1 MKEDLNAMICATME
15 SLKSAGA
22 VDNAIGAPIHL
33 SDGSVLIPMSK
44 ISIGFATGGGDYTQR
59 QRTPM
64 PIQFAGGGGGGV
76 TITPIGFLCCGPG
89 EEPGVFKMDKEE
101 RKELF
106 EKLLSVAAGVLKR

>member
-44 ISIGFATGGGDYTQR
+44 ISIGFATGGGDYTQG

-76 TITPIGFLCCGPG
+76 TITPIGFISCGG
-89 EEPGVFKMDKEE
+89 GDGT
-101 RKELF
+101 ELF
-106 EKLLSVAAGVLKR
+106 KLKKDEGKDVWEKLVGAAIGALKK

>member
-44 ISIGFATGGGDYTQR
+44 ISIGFATGGGDYTQG

-64 PIQFAGGGGGGV
+64 P
-76 TITPIGFLCCGPG
+76 GFLCCSPG

-106 EKLLSVAAGVLKR
+106 EKLLSVAAGVLK